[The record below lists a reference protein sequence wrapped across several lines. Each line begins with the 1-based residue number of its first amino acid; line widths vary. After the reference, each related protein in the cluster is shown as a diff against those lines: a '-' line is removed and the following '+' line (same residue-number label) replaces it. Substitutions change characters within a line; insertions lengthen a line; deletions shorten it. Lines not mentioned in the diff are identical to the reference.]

1 MQESKELD
9 TPSNLLKAVEAI
21 AITPEDAKK
30 IVNGYKNAALKKN
43 AALSETEVQQIV
55 AKKIVDRYSSYS
67 ALSGGV
73 TSLSSFIPGI
83 GTAVTM
89 TGGALA
95 DVTYCMK
102 IQVDMCMCLAETF
115 GWDLGNE
122 DAKQLSLLIASA
134 GALEKTGSEVAVR
147 VASKAGVK
155 MLKMYLK
162 GAALVTIKAMFKKIG
177 INFTRKAL
185 EKALPFG
192 VGIAISSTANY
203 GMTKYVGHVAT
214 KWLTIEQETRNSET
228 IIIDNDNQKIV
239 AH

>member
-30 IVNGYKNAALKKN
+30 IVNGYKNAVLKKN
-43 AALSETEVQQIV
+43 AALSETEVQKIV

-115 GWDLGNE
+115 GWDVGNE
-122 DAKQLSLLIASA
+122 DARQLSLLIASA
-134 GALEKTGSEVAVR
+134 GALEKAGSEVAVR

-162 GAALVTIKAMFKKIG
+162 GAALEAIKAMFKKIG
-177 INFTRKAL
+177 ISFTRKAL

-203 GMTKYVGHVAT
+203 GMTKYVGYVAT

-228 IIIDNDNQKIV
+228 IIIDNDSQKIV
-239 AH
+239 AN